1 MHGDGE
7 LSQPA
12 TVLRQ
17 LVRSLSQAVAGF
29 EGTADVPRR
38 TFPDYKKARA
48 AYLEIQAMIFTVQD
62 KAQESRAQAP
72 QDLGAWLVRTRLRAI
87 AAFTR
92 VSLSFFRDPPAL
104 LVQALGA
111 HEILDMEREAFEGVL
126 KDYDMMLLEASVDDR
141 KADELDKVRTQMEEV
156 VRLLQ
161 DLLKT
166 APPPLAIF

>member
-1 MHGDGE
+1 MAREGDT
-7 LSQPA
+7 SQPA

-29 EGTADVPRR
+29 EATADMPRR

-48 AYLEIQAMIFTVQD
+48 AYLEIQSMVFAVQD

-72 QDLGAWLVRTRLRAI
+72 PDLGAWLVRTRLRAI

-92 VSLSFFRDPPAL
+92 VSLFFFRDPPAL

-111 HEILDMEREAFEGVL
+111 HEILEMEREAFEGVL

-141 KADELDKVRTQMEEV
+141 KADELDKVRTQIEEV

-166 APPPLAIF
+166 APPPLATF